1 MKTFRENI
9 FFNYFQAWIN
19 LKISSFVE
27 ENSSFVLTNDSFMP
41 NLAALNGIDTAN
53 LNTEKSPKRM
63 WPVQTLTLLLCL
75 TDEEQLFAQNQIVDP
90 IVPAI
95 EVAAP
100 AADDT
105 AAGALALFGDC

>member
-1 MKTFRENI
+1 
-9 FFNYFQAWIN
+9 
-19 LKISSFVE
+19 
-27 ENSSFVLTNDSFMP
+27 
-41 NLAALNGIDTAN
+41 
-53 LNTEKSPKRM
+53 M

>member
-1 MKTFRENI
+1 
-9 FFNYFQAWIN
+9 
-19 LKISSFVE
+19 
-27 ENSSFVLTNDSFMP
+27 LTNDAFMP

-75 TDEEQLFAQNQIVDP
+75 TDEEQLFAQNQVLDP
-90 IVPAI
+90 IVPTI

-100 AADDT
+100 EADDT
-105 AAGALALFGDC
+105 AVDALLLFGDC